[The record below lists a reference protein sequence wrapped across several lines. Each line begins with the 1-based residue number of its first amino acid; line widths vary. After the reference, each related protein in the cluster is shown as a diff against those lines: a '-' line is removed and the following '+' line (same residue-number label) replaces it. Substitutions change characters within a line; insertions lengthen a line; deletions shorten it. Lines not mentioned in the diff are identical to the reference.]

1 MALSVVSGRQ
11 IRPEEVI
18 LGCTC
23 ISPDADGKHPDPGQA
38 NANALLR
45 AAAEAGIVEADTAP
59 WYSYGVSEE
68 RLGRA
73 IREEGLEG
81 RIRVYTK
88 TGRLF
93 SEPDGT
99 PSGPGFDEPGRAP
112 LSKRVCTNDYTA
124 TGTDV
129 SLSQSLARMG
139 LPGVFGL
146 RIHDPNDNSN
156 NVIGAPDFVDE
167 VAIALDCESGMC
179 AGLRGLREKGVIA
192 HVGLGMNC
200 NREAH
205 QGVPDE
211 VLRLLRGCKQG
222 TFDSALLAGGWNLL
236 TQAGMPCFAE
246 CERLGVDVFVAGV
259 FASGMLVADGGTYAY
274 KAAPS
279 LLLEKKEQW
288 RKLAAKHECSL
299 PAVAIAFAM
308 IPACVKRLVLG
319 MVTPEQVKQNMAWVE
334 ESGRVPAAIWADA
347 KNIGLL
353 GPDVPTPMP

>member
-1 MALSVVSGRQ
+1 M
-11 IRPEEVI
+11 
-18 LGCTC
+18 
-23 ISPDADGKHPDPGQA
+23 HPDPGQA

-81 RIRVYTK
+81 RI
-88 TGRLF
+88 
-93 SEPDGT
+93 
-99 PSGPGFDEPGRAP
+99 
-112 LSKRVCTNDYTA
+112 RVCTNDYTA

-192 HVGLGMNC
+192 HVG
-200 NREAH
+200 
-205 QGVPDE
+205 P
-211 VLRLLRGCKQG
+211 
-222 TFDSALLAGGWNLL
+222 
-236 TQAGMPCFAE
+236 
-246 CERLGVDVFVAGV
+246 
-259 FASGMLVADGGTYAY
+259 
-274 KAAPS
+274 
-279 LLLEKKEQW
+279 
-288 RKLAAKHECSL
+288 
-299 PAVAIAFAM
+299 
-308 IPACVKRLVLG
+308 
-319 MVTPEQVKQNMAWVE
+319 
-334 ESGRVPAAIWADA
+334 
-347 KNIGLL
+347 
-353 GPDVPTPMP
+353 